1 MHPYIPI
8 TETDKVEMLASIG
21 VGSVEE
27 LFSDIPKDVRLDKKL
42 ELPDRMPEMELK
54 NYFKQL
60 SLKNGADYVC
70 FRGAGAYRHYI
81 PSIVGH
87 ILSRSEFYTAY
98 TPYQPEISQG
108 ILQAI
113 FEYQT
118 MLCELTGMDVSN
130 ASVYDGATAA
140 AEAVFMAADITGR
153 SKVLVPVSV
162 NPEIRR
168 VINTYCKAAGIEV
181 VETAYSQGISDIKD
195 LKSKLNS
202 ETAAVVVQSPNFFG
216 CIEPCREL
224 FELTHAAGAVAVM
237 HADPISLG
245 MLESPAELGADIA
258 VGDGQPLGNPLNYGG
273 PYVGF
278 MAVKE
283 KHMRRLPGRIVGETV
298 DKDRNRGFVLTLQAR
313 EQHIRR
319 EKATS
324 NICTNQALNALTAAV
339 YLSIMGKKGL
349 KKTAELCMQKS
360 SYAAQR
366 IVNTGSC
373 NMAFNT
379 PFFREFVVKSS
390 LKAGEINERLLE
402 HKIIGG
408 YELENDY
415 PELNNHMLFC
425 VTEIITKKDIDNLA
439 DILNRT
445 GR

>member
-8 TETDKVEMLASIG
+8 TEVDREEMLASIG
-21 VGSVEE
+21 AGSIEE
-27 LFSDIPKDVRLDKKL
+27 LFEDIPEVIRLGRKL
-42 ELPDRMPEMELK
+42 ELPDRKPEMELR
-54 NYFKQL
+54 NYFREL
-60 SLKNGADYVC
+60 SMKNGSDYLC

-81 PSIVGH
+81 PSIIGH
-87 ILSRSEFYTAY
+87 IVSRSEFYTAY
-98 TPYQPEISQG
+98 TPYQPEVSQG

-118 MLCELTGMDVSN
+118 MICELTGMDVSN

-153 SKVLVPVSV
+153 SKVLLPLSVSPDV
-162 NPEIRR
+162 RR
-168 VINTYCKAAGIEV
+168 VISTYCKASGIEV
-181 VETAYSQGISDIKD
+181 VEAAYSQGLTDIND
-195 LKSKLNS
+195 LKSKLDS

-224 FELTHAAGAVAVM
+224 FESVHASGAAAVM

-258 VGDGQPLGNPLNYGG
+258 VGDGQPLGNPLNFGG
-273 PYVGF
+273 PYLGF
-278 MAVKE
+278 MAVRE

-298 DKDRNRGFVLTLQAR
+298 DRHANRGFVLTLQAR

-319 EKATS
+319 EKASS

-339 YLSIMGKKGL
+339 YLSIMGSKGL
-349 KKTAELCMQKS
+349 KKVAELCMQKS
-360 SYAAQR
+360 YYAAQV
-366 IVNTGSC
+366 IAGISKYSLAFGS
-373 NMAFNT
+373 

-390 LKAGEINERLLE
+390 SKAGDINLKLMEQN
-402 HKIIGG
+402 IIGG

-415 PELNNHMLFC
+415 PELKNHMLFC
-425 VTEIITKKDIDNLA
+425 VTEIISKKDIDNLVN
-439 DILNRT
+439 IL
-445 GR
+445 GRRGR